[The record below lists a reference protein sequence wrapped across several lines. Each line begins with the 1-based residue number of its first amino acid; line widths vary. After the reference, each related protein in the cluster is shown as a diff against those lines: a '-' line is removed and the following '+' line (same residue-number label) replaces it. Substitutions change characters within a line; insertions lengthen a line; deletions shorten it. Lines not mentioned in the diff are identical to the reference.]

1 LIICV
6 LPPQGAPVARLHA
19 VEGSKPEA
27 QAVGRTEVRPEP
39 KVAVKSLADIVDL
52 CAANRDAKLKAMT
65 RNFVKLVRLE
75 PGRLDVGLTENAP
88 PTLLNELAIKLKE
101 WTGIHWIVSLSK
113 ETAQQ
118 TMVEQ
123 EAAQHGARILD
134 AKSDPDVAAILARF
148 PGAKVT
154 DVRIRAAELD
164 EEETEIAPPAVAES
178 DEGDILP
185 GDDIEF

>member
-1 LIICV
+1 M
-6 LPPQGAPVARLHA
+6 
-19 VEGSKPEA
+19 
-27 QAVGRTEVRPEP
+27 
-39 KVAVKSLADIVDL
+39 KSLADIVDL
-52 CAANRDAKLKAMT
+52 CAANRDVKLKALT

-75 PGRLDVGLTENAP
+75 PGRLDVGLSDGAP
-88 PTLLNELAIKLKE
+88 ATLLNELAVKLKE

-113 ETAQQ
+113 EAAQP
-118 TMVEQ
+118 TLVEQ

-154 DVRIRAAELD
+154 DVRIRAPEP
-164 EEETEIAPPAVAES
+164 EEEEVEIKPPAVIET